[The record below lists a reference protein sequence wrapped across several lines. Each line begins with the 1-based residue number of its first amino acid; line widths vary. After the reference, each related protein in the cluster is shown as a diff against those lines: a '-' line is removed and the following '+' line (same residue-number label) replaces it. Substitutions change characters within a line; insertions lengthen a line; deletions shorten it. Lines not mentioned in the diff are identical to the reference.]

1 MTNVINIYDS
11 IESERE
17 GGCGGG
23 GGGGVKSAFCLR
35 NDVYRGRDRK
45 RMNEWLKQAS
55 TRPDEQNPVPDLPSK
70 K

>member
-1 MTNVINIYDS
+1 M
-11 IESERE
+11 
-17 GGCGGG
+17 GG
-23 GGGGVKSAFCLR
+23 GGGGVGGGGVLRVLFCPR
-35 NDVYRGRDRK
+35 NDVHRERDRK